1 MSVRVGVVGLGTMG
15 RSHARNVEELG
26 HEVVA
31 GVDIAAPCRESFGG
45 DFDAATYEHHE
56 GMLADTDVDAVVIT
70 TPNRFHEEIAVGA
83 LERDCGV
90 LVEKPLAHSVESAER
105 IAAAAD
111 RSEGFCMVGFH
122 NRFSPAAVT
131 AKSYAERGRFG
142 DVRHVEANYVRR
154 RGIPGPGTWFTDE
167 SLSGGGA
174 LIDIGVHVLDL
185 VLHLLDFPE
194 VVEVVGN
201 VRNTFGS
208 RPDYADPEGWS
219 RKDEVEGETFE
230 VDDAVSAFLRC
241 DSGETISL
249 EVAWATNRKPTRDV
263 VLRGTQAGA
272 HMEVGGD
279 EFELLEADTAGVD
292 HYVTS
297 TVSAGPERTGLAAE
311 DECFLEGVTRG
322 EAPPINTVEEGLA
335 VQRVIDAIY
344 ESSESHRA
352 VQLAETLSPVTAD

>member
-1 MSVRVGVVGLGTMG
+1 MRVGIAGLGTMG
-15 RSHARNVEELG
+15 RAHARNVEGLG

-31 GVDIAAPCRESFGG
+31 GVDVSRSCRESFGADLG
-45 DFDAATYEHHE
+45 AATYENHE
-56 GMLADTDVDAVVIT
+56 AMLADGEVDAVIIT
-70 TPNRFHEEIAVGA
+70 TPNRFHEEIAVAA

-90 LVEKPLAHSVESAER
+90 LVEKPLAHTVESAER

-111 RSEGFCMVGFH
+111 CSESFCMVGFH
-122 NRFSPAAVT
+122 NRFSPATIT

-185 VLHLLDFPE
+185 VLYLLDFPE
-194 VVEVVGN
+194 VIEVVGN

-208 RPDYADPEGWS
+208 CSDYADPEGWG
-219 RKDEVEGETFE
+219 RGDNTDGETFE

-241 DSGETISL
+241 ETGETISL

-279 EFELLEADTAGVD
+279 EFELLETDTVGVD

-297 TVSAGPERTGLAAE
+297 TVSAAPTRTGLAAE
-311 DECFLEGVTRG
+311 DECFLEGVQRG
-322 EAPPINTVEEGLA
+322 EAPPVNTVEEGLA
-335 VQRVIDAIY
+335 VQRVIEAIY
-344 ESSESHRA
+344 ESSETRRA
-352 VQLAETLSPVTAD
+352 VLLSETLSPVTAD